1 MGLIER
7 VFEAIFGGGRN
18 VVRETAEVFWENRE
32 AGAIRAAQ
40 RQADALDQYAAEFS
54 VPQRGRFDRV
64 MDGLNRL
71 PRPALA
77 LGTLGLF
84 VAAMVDPVWF
94 ASRMQ
99 GIALVPEPLWWL
111 LGAIVSFYFGARHQ
125 VKSQEFQR
133 SIQATTAQVP
143 HVIENLTALDEV
155 ARQNSAANEDAP
167 VSVVVSGIAAGTP
180 IRFGPD
186 SFEDNAAL
194 RDWARQRGKLNDP

>member
-7 VFEAIFGGGRN
+7 IFGFIFGGGRN
-18 VVRETAEVFWENRE
+18 VIKETAEVFIENKEESAVRE
-32 AGAIRAAQ
+32 AALRT
-40 RQADALDQYAAEFS
+40 QALQQYGSEFVVPRKGGFDQF
-54 VPQRGRFDRV
+54 
-64 MDGLNRL
+64 MDGVNRI

-84 VAAMVDPVWF
+84 VAAMVDPIWF

-133 SIQATTAQVP
+133 SINETMTRVP
-143 HVIENLTALDEV
+143 QVIENTRALADLSADTPGVAETTQSANLTMAAVQPDRNPALD
-155 ARQNSAANEDAP
+155 
-167 VSVVVSGIAAGTP
+167 
-180 IRFGPD
+180 
-186 SFEDNAAL
+186 
-194 RDWARQRGKLNDP
+194 DWRSSRA